1 MKISSNTVQSLIT
14 NAVKVASRSRE
25 TAQLGFT
32 RQTAIMT
39 TINLKTT
46 ITVFQAALLLASA
59 AASPIKLIID
69 TDAGFDV
76 DDVGAISVA
85 NALQDNGEV
94 EIVAVG
100 HTNGLVLAPR

>member
-1 MKISSNTVQSLIT
+1 MITV
-14 NAVKVASRSRE
+14 
-25 TAQLGFT
+25 
-32 RQTAIMT
+32 
-39 TINLKTT
+39 NLKTT
-46 ITVFQAALLLASA
+46 NTLLQAAVVLASA

-100 HTNGLVLAPR
+100 HTNGLVRAPRCALKFNENSRPFAQVIRWVHSFVVGACQQ